1 MDFSVY
7 ISILVL
13 SFSLLGFVLHL
24 FAKQFNTMA
33 RGEIEKSFN
42 LMKNSVEELR
52 ELLQDEI
59 NKPGYEYSQEELSS
73 MLQAEMQISE
83 KENPE
88 TVKLQ
93 DGIEYEIVGGN
104 YK

>member
-1 MDFSVY
+1 
-7 ISILVL
+7 
-13 SFSLLGFVLHL
+13 
-24 FAKQFNTMA
+24 MA